1 MTPEEI
7 QNERLKLTANWFN
20 TLATGVLT
28 AGLFVPAAQFLFGV
42 LPANTDV
49 GLVYAIG
56 GVCIVAGVGLHFMGQ
71 WTLGGLE

>member
-20 TLATGVLT
+20 TLATAVLT

-42 LPANTDV
+42 LPANTDA
-49 GLVYAIG
+49 GLGI
-56 GVCIVAGVGLHFMGQ
+56 CILAGVDLHFAAQ

>member
-42 LPANTDV
+42 LPTNTDV

-56 GVCIVAGVGLHFMGQ
+56 GVCIVAGVGLRFMGQ